1 MELLITLFALGFSC
15 ATLAVVIINA
25 ITINKECSRIEKNLK

>member
-15 ATLAVVIINA
+15 ATLVVVIINA
-25 ITINKECSRIEKNLK
+25 IAVNKECDRIEKNLK